1 VGKESTVT
9 AQEPETV
16 TEAFAR
22 ICPIRHPGR
31 ICTAHRYWDG
41 CARLLPKK
49 LLDDLL
55 DEKV

>member
-1 VGKESTVT
+1 MT

-16 TEAFAR
+16 AEAFAR
-22 ICPIRHPGR
+22 ICPNRHPGR
-31 ICTAHRYWDG
+31 ICTTARYWDG
-41 CARLLPKK
+41 CARLLPKQ